1 MTASMSN
8 YDRNSNSANP
18 SRTAWAVIR
27 WLTLYL
33 WLVTAPLFALLTDTR
48 SVGLGFAW
56 DLAMALGYAG
66 AAMLGIQ
73 FLLTARFRR
82 ATSPFGIDIVYYFHR
97 YLAIAAV
104 VLVLL
109 HYLIL
114 LVDVPEALGSAWP
127 QVAPGHMTA
136 GRLSLVLF
144 GVICL
149 LSIFRRQ
156 LKLEYDIWRISHALL
171 SVSAFG
177 LAFYHIFGAGHY
189 LDTPW
194 KKALWAIYGAGW
206 VVVIL
211 YVRLWRPLQLLR
223 NPYRVVSVRGEPG
236 DVWTLELEPKS
247 GAVMQF
253 LPGQF
258 VWLTIGSSPF
268 AMREH
273 PFSIASSAEHPE
285 RILLS
290 IKNLGDFTSTI
301 KHVPPGATAY
311 VDGPYGT
318 FGIDLHP
325 EAIAFVMIAGGIGI
339 APLLSMLRTMADRED
354 RRPVLLF
361 YGNRRLERASFR
373 HEIERLQQLIPLQVV
388 HVVEEPPDGW
398 TGERGLLDGAVLA
411 RHLPKDCG
419 DLVFFA
425 CGPVPMILSVERALS
440 SLGVKSKNVH
450 AELFDWV

>member
-1 MTASMSN
+1 MLTHNHSEVG
-8 YDRNSNSANP
+8 P
-18 SRTAWAVIR
+18 AVGRATRDAVR
-27 WLTLYL
+27 WLAIYL
-33 WLVTAPLFALLTDTR
+33 WLVTAPLFALLADTR
-48 SVGLGFAW
+48 SVGLGFNW

-104 VLVLL
+104 LLVVS
-109 HYLIL
+109 HYGIL
-114 LVDVPEALGSAWP
+114 LVDVPEALGSIWP
-127 QVAPGHMTA
+127 QIAPAHMTA
-136 GRLSLVLF
+136 GRVSLLLF
-144 GVICL
+144 VVISL

-156 LKLEYDIWRISHALL
+156 IRFEYDLWRITHALL
-171 SVSAFG
+171 SVAAFG
-177 LAFYHIFGAGHY
+177 LALYHIFGAGHY

-194 KKALWAIYGAGW
+194 KLALWAIYGSGW
-206 VVVIL
+206 LLVIV

-223 NPYRVVSVRGEPG
+223 NPYRVTAVRGEPG
-236 DVWTLELEPKS
+236 DVWTLELESKS
-247 GAVMQF
+247 GTPMYF
-253 LPGQF
+253 SPGQF
-258 VWLTIGSSPF
+258 VWLTIGSIPF

-285 RILLS
+285 KLLLS
-290 IKNLGDFTSTI
+290 IKELGDFTSTI
-301 KHVPPGATAY
+301 KHVTPGTVAY

-318 FGIDLHP
+318 FGIDLYP
-325 EAIAFVMIAGGIGI
+325 ESMAFVMIAGGIGI
-339 APLLSMLRTMADRED
+339 APLLSMLRTMADREE

-373 HEIERLQQLIPLQVV
+373 LELERLQQLIPLQVV

-398 TGERGLLDGAVLA
+398 AGETGMLDGAVLA
-411 RHLPKDCG
+411 RHLPKDRR

-425 CGPVPMILSVERALS
+425 CGPVPMILSVERALAEM
-440 SLGVKSKNVH
+440 GVKSKQVH